1 MICWKNCFF
10 YIQQNI
16 VDLKIIWYK
25 VFTFNFGFKISGDQT
40 RRFFWTH
47 SSTFVNVALSYE
59 KWLTCFSQWTQ
70 IGDKECYKLLSYII
84 SYTVKMLRLTVTSRL
99 GTFWKGGRVGQG
111 HLENCVHLLKNPGY
125 APVVLANCSM
135 LKRQALTLTYFTPW
149 SVPMAERGILV
160 LSSDV
165 RRPVASSLRQKISN
179 EKWNL
184 CTWR

>member
-25 VFTFNFGFKISGDQT
+25 VFTFNFRFKISGDQT
-40 RRFFWTH
+40 RSFFWTH
-47 SSTFVNVALSYE
+47 SSTFVNVVLSYE

-99 GTFWKGGRVGQG
+99 GTFWKGGEGG
-111 HLENCVHLLKNPGY
+111 AGAFGELCAPLKK
-125 APVVLANCSM
+125 S
-135 LKRQALTLTYFTPW
+135 W
-149 SVPMAERGILV
+149 
-160 LSSDV
+160 
-165 RRPVASSLRQKISN
+165 
-179 EKWNL
+179 L
-184 CTWR
+184 CPFFM